1 MAEICDQNANTQVTC
16 ARVSPE
22 TGRGCDWLCAA
33 KKRKAGHKA
42 PASTLSGADWKAA
55 TERIA
60 GEFNGVGRGVLS
72 GKKNFM
78 RRFGSAWLEVSC
90 G

>member
-1 MAEICDQNANTQVTC
+1 MYPQKLEEVA
-16 ARVSPE
+16 
-22 TGRGCDWLCAA
+22 TGYAQQ